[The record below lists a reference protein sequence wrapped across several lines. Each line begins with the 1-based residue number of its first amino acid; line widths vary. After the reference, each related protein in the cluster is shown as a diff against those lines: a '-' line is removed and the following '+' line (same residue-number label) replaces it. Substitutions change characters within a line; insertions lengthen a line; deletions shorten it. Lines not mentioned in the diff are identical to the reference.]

1 MHVYRYAVSL
11 GSEAEFLHHP
21 SPQPLSTPVL
31 HECATITAAHHRH
44 TSSPRIVITHHR
56 HASSSCIIV
65 AHHRRATS
73 SRIIVAHHRRAA
85 SSRFLA
91 CMPYTC
97 SVHVSGN
104 TTYVWDDAFFGGFA
118 AAPAALAVG
127 NQLTERIRDGDQARR
142 PVICRETRATG
153 ARDTKERR
161 SESAERT
168 SAGVLLACVVG
179 I

>member
-56 HASSSCIIV
+56 RASSPC
-65 AHHRRATS
+65 
-73 SRIIVAHHRRAA
+73 IIVAHHRRAA

-97 SVHVSGN
+97 SVHVSSI
-104 TTYVWDDAFFGGFA
+104 TAYVWDDAFFGGFA
-118 AAPAALAVG
+118 AALAALAVG
-127 NQLTERIRDGDQARR
+127 DQLTERIRDGDQARR

>member
-1 MHVYRYAVSL
+1 MHVYRYAASL

-56 HASSSCIIV
+56 RASSPC
-65 AHHRRATS
+65 
-73 SRIIVAHHRRAA
+73 IIVAHHRRAA

-97 SVHVSGN
+97 SVHVSSI
-104 TTYVWDDAFFGGFA
+104 TAYVWDDAFFGGFA
-118 AAPAALAVG
+118 AALAALAVG
-127 NQLTERIRDGDQARR
+127 DQLTERIRDGDQARR

>member
-1 MHVYRYAVSL
+1 MSALPSL
-11 GSEAEFLHHP
+11 
-21 SPQPLSTPVL
+21 
-31 HECATITAAHHRH
+31 
-44 TSSPRIVITHHR
+44 PRI
-56 HASSSCIIV
+56 IV
-65 AHHRRATS
+65 THHRRASS
-73 SRIIVAHHRRAA
+73 SRIIVVHHRRAS
-85 SSRFLA
+85 SSRITAVQHRRVFLHA
-91 CMPYTC
+91 CHT
-97 SVHVSGN
+97 HVVCMCRATQRTFGMTPS
-104 TTYVWDDAFFGGFA
+104 FGGFA